1 MPYGVAQ
8 IFWNLIANKIDDGE
22 GASKFFVTSLITETY
37 VNYSSS
43 YRIVLSKFF
52 LYYYMNLN
60 LIKKSFWRNNFIHRF
75 TFEEAAGHI
84 YLLLLKKD
92 CYPRFIRS
100 ESYKSLLANALKPR
114 NMKKP

>member
-1 MPYGVAQ
+1 MQKNEPAPVPEKLKPDP
-8 IFWNLIANKIDDGE
+8 NLF
-22 GASKFFVTSLITETY
+22 S
-37 VNYSSS
+37 
-43 YRIVLSKFF
+43 
-52 LYYYMNLN
+52 
-60 LIKKSFWRNNFIHRF
+60 RF

>member
-1 MPYGVAQ
+1 MP
-8 IFWNLIANKIDDGE
+8 N
-22 GASKFFVTSLITETY
+22 
-37 VNYSSS
+37 
-43 YRIVLSKFF
+43 
-52 LYYYMNLN
+52 
-60 LIKKSFWRNNFIHRF
+60 KKSILLVALTLIPLHRLPWQSIAKSFLHQSNVANFPQWTWSKIAKIRFRF

-100 ESYKSLLANALKPR
+100 DSYKSLLANALKPR